1 MREKGVFLLLQLY
14 LLTCTRIKHN
24 NFLACYWIV
33 PIVRLN
39 EKKKKK
45 KGHVRWLC
53 CVLSHLGHDSCSTN
67 IWSWLRGLWCRIYA
81 VAQFGNRTV
90 VFILHS
96 CITRKN
102 KREKKK
108 EEEACNHKQG
118 LGKTTSPII
127 INTPNCYV
135 KYVLPL
141 A

>member
-39 EKKKKK
+39 EKKR
-45 KGHVRWLC
+45 GMSGDCVVSSLTLVMTRVPQIFGADWEVCGVEFMPWLNSATA
-53 CVLSHLGHDSCSTN
+53 LSFSS
-67 IWSWLRGLWCRIYA
+67 
-81 VAQFGNRTV
+81 
-90 VFILHS
+90 FIHAS
-96 CITRKN
+96 QE
-102 KREKKK
+102 EKK
-108 EEEACNHKQG
+108 EEACNHKQG